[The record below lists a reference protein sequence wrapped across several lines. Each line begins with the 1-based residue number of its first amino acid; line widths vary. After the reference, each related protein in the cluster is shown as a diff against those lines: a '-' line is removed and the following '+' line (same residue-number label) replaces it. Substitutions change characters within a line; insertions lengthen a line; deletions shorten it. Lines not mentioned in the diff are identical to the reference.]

1 LFWVTGRNQS
11 GACSNDFRGWV
22 ENGCHPDQGLKVRIR
37 SHVGAGCEYVG
48 AEFEQELFGNVWLSS
63 RKPKRGLS
71 GSSGSNKEL

>member
-1 LFWVTGRNQS
+1 
-11 GACSNDFRGWV
+11 
-22 ENGCHPDQGLKVRIR
+22 VRIR
-37 SHVGAGCEYVG
+37 SQVGAGCEYDG